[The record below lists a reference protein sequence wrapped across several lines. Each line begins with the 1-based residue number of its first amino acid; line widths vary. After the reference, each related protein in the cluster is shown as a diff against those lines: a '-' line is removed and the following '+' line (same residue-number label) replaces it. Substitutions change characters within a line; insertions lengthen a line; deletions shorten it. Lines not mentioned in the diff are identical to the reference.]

1 MQNASCWFATCH
13 TGSNSGSSRFL
24 PLMLEPICMPLRP
37 SLEIARSSSSA
48 AAFGACIGS
57 VAMP

>member
-1 MQNASCWFATCH
+1 MKKAWCSFATCH

-24 PLMLEPICMPLRP
+24 PMMLEPICAPFRL
-37 SLEIARSSSSA
+37 SLVIERLSSSA

>member
-1 MQNASCWFATCH
+1 MQKALCSFATCH

-24 PLMLEPICMPLRP
+24 PLMLEPICMPFSP

-48 AAFGACIGS
+48 AAFGACIGR